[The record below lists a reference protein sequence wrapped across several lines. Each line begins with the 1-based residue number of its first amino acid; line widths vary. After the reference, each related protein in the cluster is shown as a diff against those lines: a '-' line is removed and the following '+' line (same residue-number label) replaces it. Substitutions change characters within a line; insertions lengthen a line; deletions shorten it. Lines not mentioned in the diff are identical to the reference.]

1 MFRVLFYAIEYILLI
16 RITISIHLYESQDFK
31 TEGLLKEQFY
41 TKSKYKD
48 AYFISL
54 LKSEYIL

>member
-1 MFRVLFYAIEYILLI
+1 MFRVIFYAVAYILLI
-16 RITISIHLYESQDFK
+16 RLTISIHIYESQDFK

-48 AYFISL
+48 AYFYVII
-54 LKSEYIL
+54 EN